1 MKFLSQINVNTEYT
15 LPMVDGTNGQVLSTD
30 GNGVAYWGTISAGSL
45 TLDGLSDVIITSPS
59 TGQILRYGIPVGSGE
74 VNPVW
79 HNVTPNYLTTSSS
92 IDALNDVVI
101 TTAAAGQILQY
112 NGSNWV
118 NATLSTVEYVSKVQ
132 HIIKAGVAITKG
144 QAVYITGSD
153 GTNMIA
159 GLASNTSEGAS
170 SKVMGLAAS
179 TAAINAQIFVVTEGL
194 LTGLNTS
201 TATAGDPVWLGA
213 NGNLIFGLLNKPT
226 SPAHLVYLGVVTRVQ
241 SNNGEIF
248 VKVQNGIEIDEIH
261 DVQISSP
268 ATGQLLRRDTD
279 GYWKNWTPNFLT
291 AEADTLATVT
301 ARGATTNGNIV
312 VNGEISLPSYI
323 RLTNAGVDNAFI
335 SESWG
340 INLNGVSTHPVQVRG
355 ASFSVGYSL
364 GAGTSYGSGN
374 LFVSNKIGVNTTAP
388 TKLLDVVGSGI
399 VASFG
404 GAFSP
409 GSFAGIHFG
418 YSETQYGSDN
428 YKKSALVFERTDNH
442 IGQGGNASGKI
453 HFLLN
458 NAGNSS
464 ATSLAHSAVTIDT
477 NANGTA
483 GTARVGIAT
492 TSPNSTLDVN
502 GAANATSFSSTALL
516 ITNADTSGSLQ
527 PAQGDPANKI
537 YSFRWQ
543 GNEGGYIDTDNKI
556 TFSGFKTP
564 AGTSSQF
571 LKANGTVDSSTY
583 LTSTALN
590 GYATQAWVNTNYY
603 DRNQIDDFFGG
614 AEAITGYNKSNWDA
628 AYNDKI
634 NSASFNTTTGVL
646 TLTQQDLGT
655 VTVDLD
661 GRYLESLPTATST
674 VLGGIKVGTNLSISN
689 GVLSATDTDTVTSVG
704 IDGDLSTGNIELR
717 GGGATTIT
725 KSGGTITISST
736 DTDTNT
742 TYSAGTGLTLTGTTF
757 SVTSGTYAAAS
768 HNHDDRYYTETE
780 SDSRFVNASG
790 DTMSGSLSFAAAA
803 VIKKKITGVG
813 DNPVKTASGV
823 LASRSDNG
831 GGATYY
837 IIETNVPQD
846 DYQMGGFTIELFG
859 NYGDTNSKTKIDLG
873 GYWNTEAN
881 GGFIGF
887 EAHGTNPQYKP
898 TIQVARN
905 NNTGNTA
912 FIISGVSW
920 SYPVIVARDLWLGY
934 SQTDGGSY
942 GEGWVIAS
950 ANNLD
955 SYSNR
960 DTVVWRNGYSDSN
973 PAGYITG
980 YTETDTLASVT
991 GRGAST
997 SNLITI
1003 NSSDVGLKVQENGT
1017 STTWRGRIGSFNST
1031 ADKSSFLGNYTGRAG
1046 VFGHNNALTA
1056 WDDLWVNTLG
1066 IYGQGNLYLSW
1077 NTYVKGN
1084 TTDTNYSIWHAGN
1097 FTDNSANWNTAYND
1111 RISSAAVTG
1120 TTTKTLTL
1128 TQGDGGTVTATWTD
1142 YDTDNDA
1149 QQLTWTKATS
1159 SLTISNGN
1167 SVALEG
1173 LATEEFVTGQGY
1185 ITGSYLPLSGGTLTG
1200 TLTMG
1205 TTGTQYIRMGR
1216 FPAST
1221 TNTGEAWIGR
1231 ASDRNTGTMTVQ
1243 LGGNSASS
1251 RSFEVVD
1258 YAWSVVLFSV
1268 GSNGNLTVSGTITEN
1283 SSIRYK
1289 KDVVDIESTS
1299 SKVQLLR
1306 PVKYKKIRDE
1316 SEEIGLI
1323 AEDVAELFPEVVK
1336 YDNEGRPDGVN
1347 YSRLSVIL
1355 LKAVQ
1360 ELTERVNK
1368 LENK

>member
-30 GNGVAYWGTISAGSL
+30 GSGVAYWGTISAGSL
-45 TLDGLSDVIITSPS
+45 TLDGLSDVILTSPS
-59 TGQILRYGIPVGSGE
+59 SDQMLRYGLRQGDTV
-74 VNPVW
+74 PVW
-79 HNVTPNYLTTSSS
+79 HNFTPNFLTPSSS
-92 IDALNDVVI
+92 IDALGDVTI
-101 TTAAAGQILQY
+101 STATTGQILQWS
-112 NGSNWV
+112 GSAWV
-118 NATLSTVEYVSKVQ
+118 NATLTTAGYISKVQ
-132 HIIKAGVAITKG
+132 HEVKAGEAITKG
-144 QAVYITGSD
+144 KAVYVTGAD
-153 GTNMIA
+153 GTNMVV
-159 GLASNTSEGAS
+159 GLASNTGENTS
-170 SKVMGLAAS
+170 SKTMGLALS
-179 TAAINAQIFVVTEGL
+179 TAAVNGKFFVVTEGL
-194 LTGLNTS
+194 IDGLNTS
-201 TATAGDPVWLGA
+201 TATAGDAVWLGT
-213 NGNLIFGLLNKPT
+213 NGNLIFGLVNKPVA
-226 SPAHLVYLGVVTRVQ
+226 PAHLVYLGVVTRVQ
-241 SNNGEIF
+241 QNNGEIF
-248 VKVQNGIEIDEIH
+248 VNVQNGFELKELH
-261 DVQISSP
+261 DVLINGVS
-268 ATGQLLRRDTD
+268 TGQLIRRDSD
-279 GYWKNWTPNFLT
+279 GLWKNWTPNFLT
-291 AEADTLATVT
+291 AEADTLDSITV
-301 ARGATTNGNIV
+301 RGATT
-312 VNGEISLPSYI
+312 
-323 RLTNAGVDNAFI
+323 TNAITVGGLTVDTNTLVVDATNNRVGIGTASPGAFLQVGQG
-335 SESWG
+335 STTTDELVRLS
-340 INLNGVSTHPVQVRG
+340 VSYTGTTPRG
-355 ASFSVGYSL
+355 
-364 GAGTSYGSGN
+364 
-374 LFVSNKIGVNTTAP
+374 
-388 TKLLDVVGSGI
+388 GI
-399 VASFG
+399 VWHDTANV
-404 GAFSP
+404 
-409 GSFAGIHFG
+409 
-418 YSETQYGSDN
+418 T
-428 YKKSALVFERTDNH
+428 
-442 IGQGGNASGKI
+442 GKI
-453 HFLLN
+453 HTEYNGSTMTSMVFGSLYN
-458 NAGNSS
+458 SGYNSNALMFIRG
-464 ATSLAHSAVTIDT
+464 D
-477 NANGTA
+477 G
-483 GTARVGIAT
+483 RVGIGT
-492 TSPNSTLDVN
+492 TSPVAKLDVN

-603 DRNQIDDFFGG
+603 DRNLIDDFFSG
-614 AEAITGYNKSNWDA
+614 AEEITGYNRSNWDA

-634 NSASFNTTTGVL
+634 NSASFSTTTGVL

-674 VLGGIKVGTNLSISN
+674 VLGGIKVGTNLTISN

-768 HNHDDRYYTETE
+768 HTHAASDITSGTLSTDRLPKQELGISIVGNFGQWQLHSAYTNFNTAVNYWGWNYVQGNTNAPHQT
-780 SDSRFVNASG
+780 SSQWYRGRFSLGNEYGFGNDSG
-790 DTMSGSLSFAAAA
+790 DYWMEIAIPRYNL
-803 VIKKKITGVG
+803 G
-813 DNPVKTASGV
+813 DNAGNLFVRTAENGTIGGWQGV
-823 LASRSDNG
+823 RAAYATNANYATSAGDSTNLG
-831 GGATYY
+831 GLSSARYAKQDYYNEGYNWNTIGAAGTDAA
-837 IIETNVPQD
+837 IVLRVESSATNPPANDVYNWSLWQQGTKLRGSQIAVSAYGEPRMFFRGAD
-846 DYQMGGFTIELFG
+846 
-859 NYGDTNSKTKIDLG
+859 GDTNAYAAWNEIIHSGNISSQTIGLSTQAYQVIGQSGQNYASDNRTISPSEISP
-873 GYWNTEAN
+873 GYLQF
-881 GGFIGF
+881 GF
-887 EAHGTNPQYKP
+887 TSW
-898 TIQVARN
+898 TN
-905 NNTGNTA
+905 NNA
-912 FIISGVSW
+912 SPW
-920 SYPVIVARDLWLGY
+920 ADYLHMRSY
-934 SQTDGGSY
+934 TDSSGGSDNLVMFKKS
-942 GEGWVIAS
+942 GIGMRIWQQTWGS
-950 ANNLD
+950 ATAYS
-955 SYSNR
+955 SYV
-960 DTVVWRNGYSDSN
+960 DVW
-973 PAGYITG
+973 
-980 YTETDTLASVT
+980 
-991 GRGAST
+991 
-997 SNLITI
+997 
-1003 NSSDVGLKVQENGT
+1003 
-1017 STTWRGRIGSFNST
+1017 
-1031 ADKSSFLGNYTGRAG
+1031 
-1046 VFGHNNALTA
+1046 
-1056 WDDLWVNTLG
+1056 
-1066 IYGQGNLYLSW
+1066 
-1077 NTYVKGN
+1077 
-1084 TTDTNYSIWHAGN
+1084 TTDN
-1097 FTDNSANWNTAYND
+1097 FSSTDVSNWNTAYND
-1111 RISSAAVTG
+1111 RISSATVTG

-1142 YDTDNDA
+1142 YDTDTDA
-1149 QQLTWTKATS
+1149 QQLTWDKPSTTLS
-1159 SLTISNGN
+1159 ISNGN

-1173 LATEEFVTGQGY
+1173 LATESFVTGQGY
-1185 ITGSYLPLSGGTLTG
+1185 ITGDYLPLTGGTLTG

-1216 FPAST
+1216 FPGST

-1268 GSNGNLTVSGTITEN
+1268 DSSGNLTTYGTITEN

-1306 PVKYKKIRDE
+1306 PVKYKKIENE